1 MPLACLSHHLYPC
14 GRACGQSGW
23 PQVHMRKATEEVYA
37 SLKHRFKGSLLRPD
51 DAEYSDARRIWNGL
65 VARRPGL
72 IARCNDSSDVQA
84 AVDAA
89 GPGGVGDPS
98 RFCRAHSFRFLEGYD
113 GPGLCPL
120 PMPEGPI
127 FPPKPV
133 L

>member
-1 MPLACLSHHLYPC
+1 MPLACLSHHLYPF
-14 GRACGQSGW
+14 GRASGQSGL
-23 PQVHMRKATEEVYA
+23 PQVHMSKATEEVYA

-89 GPGGVGDPS
+89 GSAGGATASRCGGARVCGVLPGD
-98 RFCRAHSFRFLEGYD
+98 D
-113 GPGLCPL
+113 GAGFVVP
-120 PMPEGPI
+120 
-127 FPPKPV
+127 
-133 L
+133 